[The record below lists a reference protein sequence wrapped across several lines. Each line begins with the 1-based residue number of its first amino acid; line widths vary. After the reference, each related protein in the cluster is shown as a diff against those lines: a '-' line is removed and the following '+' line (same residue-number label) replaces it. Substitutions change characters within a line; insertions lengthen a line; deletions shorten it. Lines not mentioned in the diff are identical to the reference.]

1 MALREIEFTV
11 DEGGV
16 LSPADIQIG
25 GVQGEHR
32 ATELVFEF
40 SDELYERLKGE
51 SKNGTLVYR
60 FDIVDGECKE
70 HHSDTAL
77 LCGPEVRLPLEYAIT
92 QHGGLIKVVLI
103 VSFMRES
110 ADEPETFVVK
120 SEEAQIKLA
129 FSPYVNEKQEY
140 EDISILVQTVKAKAE
155 EATQAL
161 LEIQTARNAIEDLLG
176 ELDNPNEFVFQG
188 GNASGAIDA
197 DFIIDDE
204 MSDVSCNAVQNKVAM
219 RYVDEAVAN
228 ATAGFS
234 ELHPVGSVFITN
246 ENLTPEELGERFGGM
261 WEKQKVL
268 KSVGGRV
275 NIVFEGD
282 KTKVDKQ
289 VLDSDFKIL
298 LKSDEEGKVSKD
310 NNFHI
315 TVTPL
320 SGVPESCFVC
330 AGDVL
335 NKKVESGEETIEY
348 FASFNVKAYR
358 ANKTGFP
365 VYWHITGESYTDNN
379 GNYHWIR
386 TA

>member
-1 MALREIEFTV
+1 MALREIKFTV
-11 DEGGV
+11 GADGA
-16 LSPADIQIG
+16 LSPANEQIG
-25 GVQGEHR
+25 GVQGEHK
-32 ATELVFEF
+32 ATELVFVL
-40 SDELYERLKGE
+40 DEVYGQLQEH

-60 FDIVDGECKE
+60 FDIVDGEGKE

-129 FSPYVNEKQEY
+129 FSPHVNEKQEY
-140 EDISILVQTVKAKAE
+140 EDISILVQTVKAKAA
-155 EATQAL
+155 EAEKAL
-161 LEIQTARNAIEDLLG
+161 EEIQTAKSAIEDLLG

-197 DFIIDDE
+197 DFVIDSI
-204 MSDVSCNAVQNKVAM
+204 MSPLSRNAVENRVVKE
-219 RYVDEAVAN
+219 YVDEAVAN

-234 ELHPVGSVFITN
+234 QLHPVGSVFITN
-246 ENLTPEELGERFGGM
+246 ENLTSETLGERFGGI
-261 WEKQKVL
+261 WKKQKVL

-275 NIVFEGD
+275 YIDFEGD
-282 KTKVDKQ
+282 KTKVEKE

-298 LKSDEEGKVSKD
+298 LKSDEEGNVSKD

-335 NKKVESGEETIEY
+335 NKKVEYGEETIEY

-358 ANKTGFP
+358 ANKINFP

>member
-1 MALREIEFTV
+1 M
-11 DEGGV
+11 
-16 LSPADIQIG
+16 
-25 GVQGEHR
+25 
-32 ATELVFEF
+32 
-40 SDELYERLKGE
+40 
-51 SKNGTLVYR
+51 
-60 FDIVDGECKE
+60 
-70 HHSDTAL
+70 
-77 LCGPEVRLPLEYAIT
+77 
-92 QHGGLIKVVLI
+92 
-103 VSFMRES
+103 ES
-110 ADEPETFVVK
+110 ALEEIREAERTL
-120 SEEAQIKLA
+120 SE
-129 FSPYVNEKQEY
+129 
-140 EDISILVQTVKAKAE
+140 
-155 EATQAL
+155 
-161 LEIQTARNAIEDLLG
+161 LLG
-176 ELDNPNEFVFQG
+176 TDGNDNEFIFNG
-188 GNASGAIDA
+188 GNASGVVDANFVIDSVMSPLSRNAVENRVVKEYVDNTIADATA
-197 DFIIDDE
+197 DFG
-204 MSDVSCNAVQNKVAM
+204 N
-219 RYVDEAVAN
+219 
-228 ATAGFS
+228 
-234 ELHPVGSVFITN
+234 LHPVGSVFITS
-246 ENLTPEELGERFGGM
+246 EDLTPETLQERFGGT

-335 NKKVESGEETIEY
+335 NKKVEFGGETIEY

-358 ANKTGFP
+358 ANKIGFP

-386 TA
+386 IA